1 MRATIELDG
10 SPAEL
15 GRALRLMG
23 EGLESEDDEFE
34 APSPDGENGSAGW
47 WTPRRADR
55 LLSQITDNARLALAA
70 ICEEA
75 PEVPFETVQERI
87 GLDGI
92 RTGGTMASI
101 GFAVRRMSAP
111 DPLVRDYNRRVYIIE
126 PNVARVLLEAIERYQ

>member
-1 MRATIELDG
+1 MKATIELEG

-23 EGLESEDDEFE
+23 DGLESEEPESE
-34 APSPDGENGSAGW
+34 APGPENGSAGW

-55 LLSQITDNARLALAA
+55 LIHEIRDNARVGLAA

-75 PEVPFETVQERI
+75 PEASFEAVQEQL

-92 RTGGTMASI
+92 GTGGAMASI
-101 GFAVRRMSAP
+101 GFAIKRMRAP
-111 DPLVRDYNRRVYIIE
+111 EPFVRDYYRRVYIIDRD
-126 PNVARVLLEAIERYQ
+126 VARVLLEAIERSE